1 MLLHKVNMDNK
12 IVLVTGVFDLLH
24 DEHLNFLKKAKELGD
39 KLVVGV
45 ESDKRVKEIK
55 GITRPVLSEEI
66 RKKNLEKL
74 SLADE
79 VFVLPEQFNKPE
91 DHLNLVKK
99 VGAKILAVSSH
110 TAHLDKKQQ
119 IMEKVGGRVIV
130 VHEHNPEISTTILL
144 EKDR

>member
-1 MLLHKVNMDNK
+1 MLRHKVNMDNK

-66 RKKNLEKL
+66 RRKNLENL

-79 VFVLPEQFNKPE
+79 VFILPEQFNKPE

-110 TAHLDKKQQ
+110 TDHLDKKQQ
-119 IMEKVGGRVIV
+119 IMEKVGGEVIV

>member
-1 MLLHKVNMDNK
+1 MDKK

-24 DEHLNFLKKAKELGD
+24 DEHLNFLKKAKLLGE
-39 KLVVGV
+39 KLIIGV

-55 GITRPVLSEEI
+55 GLNRPVLSQET

-74 SLADE
+74 LLADR
-79 VFVLPEQFNKPE
+79 VFILPEQFSKPE

-99 VGAKILAVSSH
+99 VGATILAVSSH

-119 IMEKVGGRVIV
+119 IMEKVGGKVMV
-130 VHEHNPEISTTILL
+130 VHEHNPEISTSILL
-144 EKDR
+144 EKAR

>member
-1 MLLHKVNMDNK
+1 MQLHKINMDNK

-39 KLVVGV
+39 KLIVGV

-119 IMEKVGGRVIV
+119 IMEKVGGRVMV

>member
-79 VFVLPEQFNKPE
+79 VFILPEQFNKPK